1 MPFPPPQFS
10 SSTFSRVI
18 CGGLL
23 GLSLLAVLPA
33 QASEKDELA
42 GTQRLLD
49 QAQASLER
57 ARVAAAQAD
66 PAERGRFYF
75 DYQRATTD
83 LNTVRTGI
91 DHYLTPSRAQP
102 RYTGAV
108 TGQYRRERP

>member
-1 MPFPPPQFS
+1 MPFPPPKL
-10 SSTFSRVI
+10 FSRVI
-18 CGGLL
+18 GGGLL

-42 GTQRLLD
+42 STQRLLD

-75 DYQRATTD
+75 DYQRATAD
-83 LNTVRTGI
+83 LNTVHTGI
-91 DHYLTPSRAQP
+91 DHYLAPSRAQP
-102 RYTGAV
+102 RYTGTV

>member
-1 MPFPPPQFS
+1 MPYLPPKL
-10 SSTFSRVI
+10 FSRVI

-23 GLSLLAVLPA
+23 GLSLLTALPA

-42 GTQRLLD
+42 STQRLID

-75 DYQRATTD
+75 DYQRATAD
-83 LNTVRTGI
+83 LNTMRAGI
-91 DHYLTPSRAQP
+91 DHYLAPSRAQP
-102 RYTGAV
+102 RFTGAI

>member
-1 MPFPPPQFS
+1 MPFLPPKL
-10 SSTFSRVI
+10 FSRVI
-18 CGGLL
+18 GGGLL
-23 GLSLLAVLPA
+23 GLSLLATLPA

-42 GTQRLLD
+42 STQRLLD

-75 DYQRATTD
+75 DYLRATTD
-83 LNTVRTGI
+83 LNTMQAGI

>member
-1 MPFPPPQFS
+1 MPLPPPWLS
-10 SSTFSRVI
+10 PSRLSRVI
-18 CGGLL
+18 GGGLL
-23 GLSLLAVLPA
+23 GLSLLAAVSA
-33 QASEKDELA
+33 QGAEKDELA
-42 GTQRLLD
+42 STQRLLG

-75 DYQRATTD
+75 DYQRATAD
-83 LNTVRTGI
+83 LNTINAGL

-108 TGQYRRERP
+108 AGQYRRERP